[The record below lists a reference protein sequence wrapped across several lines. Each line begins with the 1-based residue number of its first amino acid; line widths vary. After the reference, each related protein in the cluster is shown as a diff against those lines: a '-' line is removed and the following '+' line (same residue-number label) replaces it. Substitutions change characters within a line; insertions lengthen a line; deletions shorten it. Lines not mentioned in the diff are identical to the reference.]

1 MKQLWIAAALAV
13 LVSGCTALAADAVV
27 PSLGKW
33 TLPADT
39 TQVAGEVAVRGS
51 HDATKIS
58 AFYKDKGFKNGD
70 YYLLVRQNRVAF
82 AYASLAVIPQERA
95 LTPRYDR
102 PRPAYRSV
110 QKEQSAHYRVPEQKD
125 RLADRRN
132 LVVYRRDAEPSL
144 KPSDRKAFAA
154 QRDRLQRNSMTQQ
167 MTLDEAAEYW
177 NNEVIPAIP
186 DRAETVEFMPTKG
199 NRVYT
204 ATWTTSR
211 MEKGIL
217 YREITHA
224 ELFKKNGQVYA
235 VLISADDR
243 QREWLS
249 RLTQALTAWH

>member
-13 LVSGCTALAADAVV
+13 LVSGYTALAADAVV

-33 TLPADT
+33 TLPEDT
-39 TQVAGEVAVRGS
+39 TQVAGEVSVRGS

-70 YYLLVRQNRVAF
+70 YYLLVRQNRAAF

-95 LTPRYDR
+95 VTSRYDR
-102 PRPAYRSV
+102 TRPVYRPV
-110 QKEQSAHYRVPEQKD
+110 QKEHGTHYRVPEQKNLLAEARNRVVYHRDAKND
-125 RLADRRN
+125 RLHRR
-132 LVVYRRDAEPSL
+132 
-144 KPSDRKAFAA
+144 
-154 QRDRLQRNSMTQQ
+154 SMAQQ
-167 MTLDEAAEYW
+167 MTLDEAAAYW
-177 NNEVIPAIP
+177 NSTVIPAIP
-186 DRAETVEFMPTKG
+186 NRAETVEFMPTKG
-199 NRVYT
+199 NRIYT

-243 QREWLS
+243 QKEWLA
-249 RLTQALTAWH
+249 RLTQALGAWH

>member
-1 MKQLWIAAALAV
+1 MKQLWIAAALVV
-13 LVSGCTALAADAVV
+13 LVSGYTALAADAVV

-39 TQVAGEVAVRGS
+39 TQVAGEVSVRGP

-70 YYLLVRQNRVAF
+70 YYLLVRQNRAAF

-95 LTPRYDR
+95 VTPRYDR
-102 PRPAYRSV
+102 TRPAYRPV
-110 QKEQSAHYRVPEQKD
+110 QKEQSAHYQVPEQRD
-125 RLADRRN
+125 RLADTRT
-132 LVVYRRDAEPSL
+132 LVVYRRDA
-144 KPSDRKAFAA
+144 KPSDRNASAA
-154 QRDRLQRNSMTQQ
+154 PRERLQRNSMTQQ
-167 MTLDEAAEYW
+167 MTLDEAAAYW
-177 NNEVIPAIP
+177 NREVIPAIS

-243 QREWLS
+243 QKEWLS

>member
-13 LVSGCTALAADAVV
+13 LVSGYTAMAADAVV

-39 TQVAGEVAVRGS
+39 TQVAGEVSARGP

-58 AFYKDKGFKNGD
+58 AFYKDKGFKNGQ
-70 YYLLVRQNRVAF
+70 YYLLVRQNRAAF

-95 LTPRYDR
+95 VTSRYDR
-102 PRPAYRSV
+102 TRPVYRPV
-110 QKEQSAHYRVPEQKD
+110 QKEQSAHYQVPEQRD
-125 RLADRRN
+125 RLANTRH
-132 LVVYRRDAEPSL
+132 LVVYRRDA
-144 KPSDRKAFAA
+144 KPSDRNASDA

-167 MTLDEAAEYW
+167 MTLDEAAAYW
-177 NNEVIPAIP
+177 NREVIPAIP

-204 ATWTTSR
+204 ATWATSR

-243 QREWLS
+243 QKEWLS

>member
-13 LVSGCTALAADAVV
+13 LVSGYTAMAADAVV

-70 YYLLVRQNRVAF
+70 YYLLVRQNQAAF
-82 AYASLAVIPQERA
+82 AYASLAVIPQERVV
-95 LTPRYDR
+95 TPRYDR
-102 PRPAYRSV
+102 TRPAYRPV
-110 QKEQSAHYRVPEQKD
+110 QKEQSAHYQVPEQRD

-132 LVVYRRDAEPSL
+132 LVVYRRDA
-144 KPSDRKAFAA
+144 KPSDRNASDT

-167 MTLDEAAEYW
+167 MTLDEAAAYW
-177 NNEVIPAIP
+177 NREIIPAIS

-243 QREWLS
+243 QKEWLS

>member
-13 LVSGCTALAADAVV
+13 LVSGYTALAADAVV

-39 TQVAGEVAVRGS
+39 TQVAGEVSVRGTNG
-51 HDATKIS
+51 APKIS
-58 AFYKDKGFKNGD
+58 AFYQDQGFKNGD
-70 YYLLVRQNRVAF
+70 YYLLVRQNQAAF
-82 AYASLAVIPQERA
+82 AYAALAVIPQERA
-95 LTPRYDR
+95 VTPRYDR
-102 PRPAYRSV
+102 TRSVYRPV
-110 QKEQSAHYRVPEQKD
+110 QKERGAYYQVPEQKD
-125 RLADRRN
+125 LLAEARN
-132 LVVYRRDAEPSL
+132 RGVYHRDA
-144 KPSDRKAFAA
+144 KPSDRNASDA

-167 MTLDEAAEYW
+167 MTLDEAAAYW
-177 NNEVIPAIP
+177 NREVIPAIP

-243 QREWLS
+243 QKEWLA
-249 RLTQALTAWH
+249 RLTQALGAWH

>member
-1 MKQLWIAAALAV
+1 MKQLWIAAALVV
-13 LVSGCTALAADAVV
+13 LVSGYTALAADAVV

-39 TQVAGEVAVRGS
+39 TQVAGEVSVRGP

-70 YYLLVRQNRVAF
+70 YYLLVRQNRAAF

-95 LTPRYDR
+95 VTPRYDR
-102 PRPAYRSV
+102 TRPAYRPV
-110 QKEQSAHYRVPEQKD
+110 QKEQSAHYQVPEQRD
-125 RLADRRN
+125 LLADTRT
-132 LVVYRRDAEPSL
+132 LVVYRRDA
-144 KPSDRKAFAA
+144 KPSDRNASDT

-167 MTLDEAAEYW
+167 MTLDEAAAYW
-177 NNEVIPAIP
+177 NREVIPAIL

-243 QREWLS
+243 QKEWLS